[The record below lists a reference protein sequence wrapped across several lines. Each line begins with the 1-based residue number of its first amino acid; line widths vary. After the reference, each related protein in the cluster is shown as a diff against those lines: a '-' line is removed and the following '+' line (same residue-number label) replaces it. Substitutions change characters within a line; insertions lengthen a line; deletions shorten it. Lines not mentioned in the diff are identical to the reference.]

1 MRIKHDFL
9 EIIILQPER
18 RFNNGSE
25 REKVVNILNNLNIV
39 NGFNSQVKLDSVLK
53 EVKKQLGYDV
63 KKTLAIIS
71 KLKQVGFLNMKK
83 IETLYNLENK

>member
-25 REKVVNILNNLNIV
+25 REKVVNILNNLIKNDLF
-39 NGFNSQVKLDSVLK
+39 G
-53 EVKKQLGYDV
+53 
-63 KKTLAIIS
+63 AID
-71 KLKQVGFLNMKK
+71 KK
-83 IETLYNLENK
+83 ISIDDF

>member
-18 RFNNGSE
+18 RFNIGSE
-25 REKVVNILNNLNIV
+25 REKVVNILNKLNIV
-39 NGFNSQVKLDSVLK
+39 NGFNSQVRLDSVLK

-83 IETLYNLENK
+83 IETYNRENQ

>member
-53 EVKKQLGYDV
+53 EVKKQLGYDT

-83 IETLYNLENK
+83 IETYNQENQ

>member
-25 REKVVNILNNLNIV
+25 REKVVNILNKLNIV
-39 NGFNSQVKLDSVLK
+39 NGFNSQVRLDSVL
-53 EVKKQLGYDV
+53 
-63 KKTLAIIS
+63 
-71 KLKQVGFLNMKK
+71 
-83 IETLYNLENK
+83 

>member
-25 REKVVNILNNLNIV
+25 REKVVNILNKLNIV
-39 NGFNSQVKLDSVLK
+39 NGFNSQVRLDSVLK

-63 KKTLAIIS
+63 KKVLAIVS
-71 KLKQVGFLNMKK
+71 KLKQCGYLS
-83 IETLYNLENK
+83 IETYNSSNGGNT

>member
-25 REKVVNILNNLNIV
+25 REKVVNILNNLN
-39 NGFNSQVKLDSVLK
+39 NLLK
-53 EVKKQLGYDV
+53 HLTKR
-63 KKTLAIIS
+63 T
-71 KLKQVGFLNMKK
+71 
-83 IETLYNLENK
+83 

>member
-39 NGFNSQVKLDSVLK
+39 KDVNSQVKLDSVLK
-53 EVKKQLGYDV
+53 EVKKELGYDT

-71 KLKQVGFLNMKK
+71 KLRQVGFLNMKK
-83 IETLYNLENK
+83 IETYNRENQ

>member
-39 NGFNSQVKLDSVLK
+39 KDVNSQVKLDSVLK

-83 IETLYNLENK
+83 IETYNQENQ

>member
-39 NGFNSQVKLDSVLK
+39 KDVNSQVKLDSVLK
-53 EVKKQLGYDV
+53 EVKKQLGYDT

-83 IETLYNLENK
+83 IETYNQENQ

>member
-25 REKVVNILNNLNIV
+25 RDKVVNILNKLNIV
-39 NGFNSQVKLDSVLK
+39 NGFNSQIRLDSVLK
-53 EVKKQLGYDV
+53 NVKKDLGYDV

-83 IETLYNLENK
+83 IETYNQENQ

>member
-25 REKVVNILNNLNIV
+25 REKVVNILNKLNIV
-39 NGFNSQVKLDSVLK
+39 NGFNSQVRLDSVLK
-53 EVKKQLGYDV
+53 EVKKELGYDT

-71 KLKQVGFLNMKK
+71 KLKQVGFLNS
-83 IETLYNLENK
+83 IPVALDTE

>member
-25 REKVVNILNNLNIV
+25 REKVVNILNKLNIV
-39 NGFNSQVKLDSVLK
+39 NGFNSQVRLDSVLK
-53 EVKKQLGYDV
+53 EVKKELGYDT

-83 IETLYNLENK
+83 IETYNQENQ

>member
-25 REKVVNILNNLNIV
+25 REKVVNILNKLNIV
-39 NGFNSQVKLDSVLK
+39 NGFNSQVRLDSGLK
-53 EVKKQLGYDV
+53 EVKKQLGYDT

-83 IETLYNLENK
+83 IETYNQENQ

>member
-18 RFNNGSE
+18 RFNNGYE
-25 REKVVNILNNLNIV
+25 REKVVNILNKLNIV
-39 NGFNSQVKLDSVLK
+39 NGFNSQVRLDSVLK

-83 IETLYNLENK
+83 IETYNQENQ

>member
-39 NGFNSQVKLDSVLK
+39 KDVNSQVKLDSVLK
-53 EVKKQLGYDV
+53 EVKKELGYDT

-83 IETLYNLENK
+83 IETYNQENQ

>member
-25 REKVVNILNNLNIV
+25 REKVVNILNKLNIV
-39 NGFNSQVKLDSVLK
+39 NGFNSQVRLDSVLK
-53 EVKKQLGYDV
+53 EVKKELGYDT
-63 KKTLAIIS
+63 KKTLAFIS

-83 IETLYNLENK
+83 IETYNQENQ

>member
-1 MRIKHDFL
+1 M
-9 EIIILQPER
+9 QPER

-25 REKVVNILNNLNIV
+25 REKVVNILNKLNIV
-39 NGFNSQVKLDSVLK
+39 NGFNSQVRLDSVLK

-83 IETLYNLENK
+83 IETYNQENQ

>member
-25 REKVVNILNNLNIV
+25 REKVVNIGQYTENVSEDASFCLDIAQKT
-39 NGFNSQVKLDSVLK
+39 GVKPKIIPSLKINHLK
-53 EVKKQLGYDV
+53 E
-63 KKTLAIIS
+63 IFI
-71 KLKQVGFLNMKK
+71 
-83 IETLYNLENK
+83 

>member
-25 REKVVNILNNLNIV
+25 RDKVVNILNKLNIV
-39 NGFNSQVKLDSVLK
+39 NGFNSQIRLDSVLK
-53 EVKKQLGYDV
+53 NVKKDLGYDV

-83 IETLYNLENK
+83 IETYNQENR

>member
-25 REKVVNILNNLNIV
+25 REKVVNILNKLNIV
-39 NGFNSQVKLDSVLK
+39 NGFNSQVRLDSVLK